1 MKALFEDILSRI
13 SEKPSWYDSNGTPRY
28 GGFNPD
34 ACPNIYASEVALVEI
49 ACQNCMERFLVE
61 VHSDRHAKLD
71 SHRGSVKGRIT
82 RGLIGYGDP
91 PRHDAGKCLAGDT
104 MTPYALRMVEFWE
117 KGAKGGWVRN
127 SELEIALPRMA
138 EIFGES

>member
-34 ACPNIYASEVALVEI
+34 ACPNI
-49 ACQNCMERFLVE
+49 
-61 VHSDRHAKLD
+61 HAKLD

-82 RGLIGYGDP
+82 RGSIGYGDP
-91 PRHDAGKCLAGDT
+91 PRHDGGKCLAGDT
-104 MTPYALRMVEFWE
+104 MTPYALRVVEFWE
-117 KGAKGGWVRN
+117 KGAKDGWVRN